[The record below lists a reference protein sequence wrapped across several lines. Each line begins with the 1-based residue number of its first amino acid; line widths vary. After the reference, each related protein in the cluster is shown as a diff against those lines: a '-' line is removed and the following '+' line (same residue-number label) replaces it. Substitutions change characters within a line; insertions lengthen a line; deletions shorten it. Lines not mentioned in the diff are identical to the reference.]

1 MPRQTSQE
9 TPRPTRGTR
18 PHANAS
24 TAAVNLKLAL
34 RKLWTEHVTWTHT
47 YIVAV
52 MRGPHG
58 LTDVAE
64 HLPVGK
70 MGTGVATTAQK
81 AMKAIPLSDADATA
95 ARLLRNQQDIGD
107 AVATFYGKDAGRKLT
122 ALLKE
127 HIMIAVEL
135 LAAAKAKDEKATAK
149 QGKAWTKNA
158 DDIAAFL
165 AKANPNWP
173 EATVQD
179 LLHLHLELTTKEA
192 VAYRDHKWNDAIGLV
207 DDVYNEIYTL
217 ADALADGI
225 VKQFPEK
232 F

>member
-127 HIMIAVEL
+127 RSEEHTSELQSPYVISYAV
-135 LAAAKAKDEKATAK
+135 
-149 QGKAWTKNA
+149 
-158 DDIAAFL
+158 F
-165 AKANPNWP
+165 
-173 EATVQD
+173 
-179 LLHLHLELTTKEA
+179 
-192 VAYRDHKWNDAIGLV
+192 
-207 DDVYNEIYTL
+207 
-217 ADALADGI
+217 
-225 VKQFPEK
+225 
-232 F
+232 